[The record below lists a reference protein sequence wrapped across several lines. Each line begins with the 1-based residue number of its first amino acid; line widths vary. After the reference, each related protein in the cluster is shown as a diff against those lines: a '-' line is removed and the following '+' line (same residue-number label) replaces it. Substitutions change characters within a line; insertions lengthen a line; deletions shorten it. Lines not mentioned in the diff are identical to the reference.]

1 MAPHCPRWLQ
11 IAKDGS
17 RWHEMLPECA
27 EGKRCPSYLDFY
39 SLSSGRSRIR
49 KMWRR
54 FQIAPDGPDISKW
67 LQMIPDSP
75 DIHTELLSGE
85 VIFPA
90 RAVASVCYQGCSI
103 AWMMSDAAP
112 QRSRWLQMAPDV
124 PTTQIRW
131 HQIAP
136 DGPTAPKS
144 SRWFW
149 MAPDRPRRIRIA
161 PDGSRLPK
169 MVPDDTRCFPDAW
182 KATCSL

>member
-1 MAPHCPRWLQ
+1 MAPNGLKWPHPPKELQMALDGTRWSQMAPHCPRRLQ
-11 IAKDGS
+11 IAKDVPDGT
-17 RWHEMLPECA
+17 
-27 EGKRCPSYLDFY
+27 RCFQNARKARGAPDFC

-103 AWMMSDAAP
+103 AWMMPDAAP

-124 PTTQIRW
+124 PTAQIRW

-144 SRWFW
+144 SRW
-149 MAPDRPRRIRIA
+149 
-161 PDGSRLPK
+161 L
-169 MVPDDTRCFPDAW
+169 
-182 KATCSL
+182 